1 MCLLQFFYD
10 RSGVGAPLRN
20 KLVVQLGTW
29 HTYKQACTVVWRWWG
44 PRVFAPLF
52 HELISHANFSMS
64 AKLSSITRFL
74 TIVRLAYPSFKQ
86 DLDDAISGRSGLPDD
101 ERVAMSQLRDLKK
114 LLNFFIPVVSGQ
126 FAVGLPDAPV
136 TRHILNLR
144 LLVMLR
150 MSRISRLGSGLCG
163 CSEDGR
169 CHPHHRASTPCVG
182 NILDSG
188 QPPDP

>member
-1 MCLLQFFYD
+1 M
-10 RSGVGAPLRN
+10 GAPLRN

-86 DLDDAISGRSGLPDD
+86 DLDDAIRGRSGLPDD

-114 LLNFFIPVVSGQ
+114 LLNFFVPVVSGQ
-126 FAVGLPDAPV
+126 FAVGLPDAHV
-136 TRHILNLR
+136 TMTHLE
-144 LLVMLR
+144 LLLMVMLR
-150 MSRISRLGSGLCG
+150 MSPVSRSGPGLCG
-163 CSEDGR
+163 CSEVGR
-169 CHPHHRASTPCVG
+169 CHPPHRASAPCVG
-182 NILDSG
+182 NIFDSG

>member
-52 HELISHANFSMS
+52 HELISHANFSKS

-86 DLDDAISGRSGLPDD
+86 DLDDAIRGRSGLPDD
-101 ERVAMSQLRDLKK
+101 ERIAVSQLRDLKK

-126 FAVGLPDAPV
+126 FNVGLPDASLTMTHLGAAVDGDVEDV
-136 TRHILNLR
+136 TCFTLRSRTMR
-144 LLVMLR
+144 LL
-150 MSRISRLGSGLCG
+150 
-163 CSEDGR
+163 
-169 CHPHHRASTPCVG
+169 
-182 NILDSG
+182 
-188 QPPDP
+188 